1 MKKLIFA
8 ILLFLSAILVANAKT
23 EVVIVPLWAD
33 SMTTNQTEQ
42 PSLHI
47 YPAKKPCGTAIIM
60 CPGGAYRRLS
70 INEKGISSIA
80 QWMNTLGIT
89 YAVLHYSMPHGNHSL
104 PLADAEQAMH
114 IMRSRAKEW
123 GVNPSSIGIMGASA
137 GGHLASTLATH
148 YSSAD
153 TRPDFQILL
162 YPTISMTEGV
172 AFGGG
177 RINLLGEN
185 PSKELEEKYSNEL
198 WVTSQTP
205 KAFIASSTN
214 DNVVL
219 VGNSLRYYSALV
231 KNGVSAAMHLYPTGK
246 HGWIYKDSFIY
257 KRDWTGELE
266 KWLLTEVLSPN

>member
-8 ILLFLSAILVANAKT
+8 ILLFLSAILGANAKT

-60 CPGGAYRRLS
+60 CPGGAYRHLS
-70 INEKGISSIA
+70 INKKGINSIA
-80 QWMNTLGIT
+80 LWMNTLGIT

-104 PLADAEQAMH
+104 PLADAEQAMR

-185 PSKELEEKYSNEL
+185 PSKELKEKYSNEL

-219 VGNSLRYYSALV
+219 VENSLRYYSALV